1 MINMILFFGIAF
13 KSHLCIVFPK
23 SICLQSKFF
32 KKVICY
38 QIIKWG
44 YIIHLFCNCWEFENV
59 LGFIKHTG
67 TLIHINYHVH
77 TSLTTEEILEEACQ
91 LTVSEGNDLGI
102 ISTKGNNRMSRT
114 ESIAVLSLTSSVTHG
129 WFSSILSFITRGSTL
144 WRSLV
149 FNQICMT
156 SVTFSYPMKL
166 RVMYACCYSVSGL
179 RVNFARMKFDWFIW
193 FMHIFNVNKRM

>member
-1 MINMILFFGIAF
+1 METALFFMSAVFLADWSSLVF
-13 KSHLCIVFPK
+13 KSGFWVITTWNFTNDKWYYFLALHLNLTCVLYFLKVSACNQIFK
-23 SICLQSKFF
+23 

-38 QIIKWG
+38 WFIENIKWG
-44 YIIHLFCNCWEFENV
+44 YIIHLFCNCGEFENV

-114 ESIAVLSLTSSVTHG
+114 ESIAVLSL
-129 WFSSILSFITRGSTL
+129 IA
-144 WRSLV
+144 
-149 FNQICMT
+149 
-156 SVTFSYPMKL
+156 Y
-166 RVMYACCYSVSGL
+166 
-179 RVNFARMKFDWFIW
+179 
-193 FMHIFNVNKRM
+193 

>member
-1 MINMILFFGIAF
+1 MALHLNLTCVLYFLKESACNKKIL
-13 KSHLCIVFPK
+13 
-23 SICLQSKFF
+23 
-32 KKVICY
+32 KKLYVTDY

-44 YIIHLFCNCWEFENV
+44 YIIHLFCNCGEFENV

-114 ESIAVLSLTSSVTHG
+114 ESIAVLSLTLSVTHG
-129 WFSSILSFITRGSTL
+129 RFSSILSFITLGPPCDVR
-144 WRSLV
+144 V
-149 FNQICMT
+149 FSFKYVYITAFWM
-156 SVTFSYPMKL
+156 
-166 RVMYACCYSVSGL
+166 
-179 RVNFARMKFDWFIW
+179 
-193 FMHIFNVNKRM
+193 